1 MDGLAAQVGGQP
13 TTPPQLMGRQV
24 GGQGRQVG
32 GQGRQVGGQGRG
44 QRQQQRQGK
53 MPSVEEVIALLMQ
66 GVDPQKLIEMGIP
79 QELIMQAIQVL
90 EQQLAQQEQSS
101 APVEPAPQAQGLA
114 AQSAG
119 VV

>member
-24 GGQGRQVG
+24 GGQGR
-32 GQGRQVGGQGRG
+32 GQG
-44 QRQQQRQGK
+44 QQQRQGK

-90 EQQLAQQEQSS
+90 EQQLAQQEQPS
-101 APVEPAPQAQGLA
+101 APAPQAQGLA

-119 VV
+119 MM

>member
-1 MDGLAAQVGGQP
+1 MDGLAAQMGGQP
-13 TTPPQLMGRQV
+13 TAPSQTMGRQA
-24 GGQGRQVG
+24 GGQG
-32 GQGRQVGGQGRG
+32 
-44 QRQQQRQGK
+44 QQQRQGK

-90 EQQLAQQEQSS
+90 EQQLAQQEQPS

-119 VV
+119 MM